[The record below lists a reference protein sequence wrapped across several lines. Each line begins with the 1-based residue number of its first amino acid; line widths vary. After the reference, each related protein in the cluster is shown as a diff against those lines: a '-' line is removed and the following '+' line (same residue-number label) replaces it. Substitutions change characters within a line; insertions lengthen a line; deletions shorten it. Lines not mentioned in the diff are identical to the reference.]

1 MRGGGENSVVVE
13 NEGTFTEENIS
24 DEDEGEEPKDERTKK
39 KNRTDVQT
47 RKRLKI

>member
-39 KNRTDVQT
+39 KNELTS
-47 RKRLKI
+47 KREKD